1 MDSLPTIMLLSV
13 ISCVNAILE
22 SINLITS
29 HMNLTVDLLETL
41 SSLFTFAYFFVFLI
55 GFKSVIHNLDMSCYD
70 KPSLT
75 GFSTTGKL
83 PSCI

>member
-1 MDSLPTIMLLSV
+1 MDSFPTIMLLSI

-22 SINLITS
+22 TINLITS

-41 SSLFTFAYFFVFLI
+41 SSLFTFAYFFIFLI
-55 GFKSVIHNLDMSCYD
+55 GFKSVIHNLDVSCYN

-75 GFSTTGKL
+75 GSNTIGKL
-83 PSCI
+83 PNCV